1 MSRINIRPYCFLLF
15 PELTKV
21 GVVFFSSY
29 KQRKWRDICQAPGM
43 FFCWFFTIIVTLIL
57 HYLWV
62 KWNDGWNFPTWD
74 DLVWLIMI
82 THDMCWGDCPQY
94 TYTCVYVCLFISMQ
108 GCLVLKTTG
117 LWMVLG
123 TWQSCMLA
131 NTHWAVPKRRNLFL
145 RKCMS
150 SLIIGM
156 YSTYILN
163 LAHTQPPVINH
174 DLQAHYFGVVC
185 ACPVSSKFTFICE
198 RSILSVWDIGRF

>member
-1 MSRINIRPYCFLLF
+1 
-15 PELTKV
+15 
-21 GVVFFSSY
+21 
-29 KQRKWRDICQAPGM
+29 M

-74 DLVWLIMI
+74 DLVRLIMI

-108 GCLVLKTTG
+108 GCVALKTTG

-131 NTHWAVPKRRNLFL
+131 NTHWAVPKGRYLFL
-145 RKCMS
+145 RMYVIIHHVYWILHTLNHLSSIMTSKHTTLVLCVPVLCPQNLPSFVKGVFCMRYREVLGKCVLS
-150 SLIIGM
+150 TLIPLK
-156 YSTYILN
+156 Y
-163 LAHTQPPVINH
+163 
-174 DLQAHYFGVVC
+174 
-185 ACPVSSKFTFICE
+185 
-198 RSILSVWDIGRF
+198 